1 MNYVHFYELIVFS
14 YLNGENSGKGR
25 QYVGMSSD
33 SKIILTVP
41 SFNGSG
47 AIMCVENAPAGSQTI
62 VVKRNQLDI
71 AV

>member
-33 SKIILTVP
+33 SKIY
-41 SFNGSG
+41 GSG
-47 AIMCVENAPAGSQTI
+47 AIMCVENAPGGSQTI
-62 VVKRNQLDI
+62 VVKRYQLDV